1 MKRKNPPM
9 ARSTLKRTRYPR
21 SPDAMVDTDREA
33 YEVASRIG
41 HPFSAAEFKALYRKH
56 FPTRNIGSMLP
67 SDHCVDHENTGIGRY
82 PRFLSRLGRGRYK
95 FVGLQKAP
103 GT

>member
-1 MKRKNPPM
+1 M

-21 SPDAMVDTDREA
+21 SPGEMVDTDREA
-33 YEVASRIG
+33 YQVASRIG

-56 FPTRNIGSMLP
+56 FPTRNIGSIFR
-67 SDHCVDHENTGIGRY
+67 SDHCVDHENKGIRHY
-82 PRFLSRLGRGRYK
+82 PRSRLGHGRYE
-95 FVGLQKAP
+95 FVGLQRAP